1 MEKIEISKV
10 KNGYLIQVTKPGVQS
25 IFEKAEVF
33 VANDK
38 EALLEII
45 SEQL

>member
-1 MEKIEISKV
+1 MDKIEITKV

-25 IFEKAEVF
+25 LFDKAEVF

-38 EALLEII
+38 ESLLKII
-45 SEQL
+45 SEQA